1 MAETSAEPAGAGP
14 TQAPVIAIGTL
25 RKSFGKRAVIQ
36 GLDLSV
42 PAGESLALIGA
53 NGTGKSTL
61 LRMIVRLAEADAGT
75 ISVLG
80 ETVGG
85 LRGASLK
92 RFRSRVGVVFQKH
105 NLVARMSALSNV
117 VHGVQSR
124 RSGPRTWA
132 QALAPKAV
140 RDEAMACLD
149 AVGLADKAMQRAD
162 SLSGGQSQRVAI
174 ARMLMQR
181 PELVL
186 ADEPDASLDPRAGR
200 EVMELLFR
208 LTRDKGLT
216 LVFVS
221 HHMAH
226 ALRFSDR
233 IVGLGQGG
241 VALDRRAL
249 HCSEPELAAFFE
261 EPGDGS
267 ASTHEE
273 PAKPP
278 AHVFA

>member
-1 MAETSAEPAGAGP
+1 MG
-14 TQAPVIAIGTL
+14 APVVAISGL
-25 RKSFGKRAVIQ
+25 AKSFGGRPVIG
-36 GLDLSV
+36 GLDLTV
-42 PAGESLALIGA
+42 PGGESLALIGA

-61 LRMIVRLAEADAGT
+61 LRMIVRLAEADAGR
-75 ISVLG
+75 IEVLG
-80 ETVGG
+80 ERVGA
-85 LRGASLK
+85 LRGAALK
-92 RFRSRVGVVFQKH
+92 RFRARVGVVFQKH

-124 RSGPRTWA
+124 RSGPRSWS
-132 QALAPKAV
+132 QALAPAAV
-140 RDEAMACLD
+140 REEAMACLE

-181 PELVL
+181 PQLVL
-186 ADEPDASLDPRAGR
+186 ADEPDASLDPRSGR

-226 ALRFSDR
+226 ARRFSDR
-233 IVGLGQGG
+233 IVGLAGG
-241 VALDRRAL
+241 GIALDRRAL
-249 HCSEPELAAFFE
+249 HCNEAELAAFFE
-261 EPGDGS
+261 AAE
-267 ASTHEE
+267 EE
-273 PAKPP
+273 PAAERP
-278 AHVFA
+278 APQPSKVFA

>member
-1 MAETSAEPAGAGP
+1 MTAHLQTEQITGA
-14 TQAPVIAIGTL
+14 QAPVVAISGL
-25 RKSFGKRAVIQ
+25 AKSFGTRRIIER
-36 GLDLSV
+36 LDLTI
-42 PAGESLALIGA
+42 PQGESLALIGA

-80 ETVGG
+80 DEVGS
-85 LRGASLK
+85 LRGAALK
-92 RFRSRVGVVFQKH
+92 RFRARVGVVFQKH
-105 NLVARMSALSNV
+105 NLVSRLSALSNV

-132 QALAPKAV
+132 QALAPAEI
-140 RDEAMACLD
+140 RDEAMECLA

-181 PELVL
+181 PQIVL

-226 ALRFSDR
+226 ARRFSDR
-233 IVGLGQGG
+233 IVGLGHGG
-241 VALDRRAL
+241 IALDRRAL
-249 HCSEPELAAFFE
+249 HCNEAELAAFFE
-261 EPGDGS
+261 EPAEDV
-267 ASTHEE
+267 
-273 PAKPP
+273 PAAQP
-278 AHVFA
+278 ALVFA

>member
-1 MAETSAEPAGAGP
+1 MSAACA
-14 TQAPVIAIGTL
+14 A
-25 RKSFGKRAVIQ
+25 
-36 GLDLSV
+36 
-42 PAGESLALIGA
+42 
-53 NGTGKSTL
+53 
-61 LRMIVRLAEADAGT
+61 
-75 ISVLG
+75 
-80 ETVGG
+80 
-85 LRGASLK
+85 LK
-92 RFRSRVGVVFQKH
+92 RFRARVGVVFQKH
-105 NLVARMSALSNV
+105 NLVSRLSALSNV

-132 QALAPKAV
+132 QALAPAEI
-140 RDEAMACLD
+140 RDEAMECLA

-181 PELVL
+181 PQIVL

-216 LVFVS
+216 LIFVS

-226 ALRFSDR
+226 ARRFSDR
-233 IVGLGQGG
+233 IVGLGNGG

-249 HCSEPELAAFFE
+249 HCNEAELAAFFE
-261 EPGDGS
+261 EPGDDL
-267 ASTHEE
+267 
-273 PAKPP
+273 PAAQP
-278 AHVFA
+278 ALVFA

>member
-1 MAETSAEPAGAGP
+1 MAQAAQAIPAAGA
-14 TQAPVIAIGTL
+14 QAPVVAISGFA
-25 RKSFGKRAVIQ
+25 KSFGARSVIS
-36 GLDLSV
+36 GLDLSI
-42 PAGESLALIGA
+42 PQGESLALIGA

-80 ETVGG
+80 ETVGA
-85 LRGASLK
+85 LRGAALK
-92 RFRSRVGVVFQKH
+92 RFRARVGVVFQKH
-105 NLVARMSALSNV
+105 NLVARVSALSNV

-124 RSGPRTWA
+124 RSGPRTWT
-132 QALAPKAV
+132 QALAPAEI
-140 RDEAMACLD
+140 RDEAMDCL
-149 AVGLADKAMQRAD
+149 ASVGLADKAMQRAD

-233 IVGLGQGG
+233 IVGLGNGG
-241 VALDRRAL
+241 IALDRRAL
-249 HCSEPELAAFFE
+249 HCNEAELAAFFE
-261 EPGDGS
+261 EPAED
-267 ASTHEE
+267 APDAQ
-273 PAKPP
+273 PAK
-278 AHVFA
+278 VFA

>member
-1 MAETSAEPAGAGP
+1 MA
-14 TQAPVIAIGTL
+14 APVIAIEAL
-25 RKSFGKRAVIQ
+25 HKRFGPRTVIER
-36 GLDLSV
+36 LDLTV

-61 LRMIVRLAEADAGT
+61 LRMIVRLAGADAGR

-85 LRGASLK
+85 LRGAALK
-92 RFRSRVGVVFQKH
+92 RFRARVGVVFQKH
-105 NLVARMSALSNV
+105 NLVARVSALSNV

-124 RSGPRTWA
+124 RSGPRTWT
-132 QALAPKAV
+132 QALAPRDI

-233 IVGLGQGG
+233 IVGLAGG
-241 VALDRRAL
+241 AVALDRRAA
-249 HCSEPELAAFFE
+249 HCDVNELAAFFE
-261 EPGDGS
+261 EPGGS
-267 ASTHEE
+267 PTAQEE
-273 PAKPP
+273 PAAPVV
-278 AHVFA
+278 AFA

>member
-1 MAETSAEPAGAGP
+1 MSHLASHDAGRTGVD
-14 TQAPVIAIGTL
+14 APVIAIRGL
-25 RKSFGKRAVIQ
+25 KKSFGSRTIID
-36 GLDLSV
+36 GLDLAV
-42 PAGESLALIGA
+42 PQGQALALIGA

-61 LRMIVRLAEADAGT
+61 LRMVVRLAEADSGS
-75 ISVLG
+75 IGVLG
-80 ETVGG
+80 EEVSA
-85 LRGASLK
+85 LRGARLK

-105 NLVARMSALSNV
+105 NLVGRVSALTNV

-124 RSGPRTWA
+124 RSGPRTWS
-132 QALAPKAV
+132 QALAPAAI
-140 RDEAMACLD
+140 RDEAMACLE

-226 ALRFSDR
+226 ARRFADR
-233 IVGLGQGG
+233 IAGLGQGG
-241 VALDRRAL
+241 LALDRRAEA
-249 HCSEPELAAFFE
+249 CSEAELAAFFE
-261 EPGDGS
+261 TEPEGD
-267 ASTHEE
+267 ANAAAPETVMV
-273 PAKPP
+273 PA
-278 AHVFA
+278 

>member
-1 MAETSAEPAGAGP
+1 MTTHLQTEQTTGA
-14 TQAPVIAIGTL
+14 QAPVVTISGLA
-25 RKSFGKRAVIQ
+25 KSFGTRRIIER
-36 GLDLSV
+36 LDLAI
-42 PAGESLALIGA
+42 PQGESLALIGA

-80 ETVGG
+80 DEVGS
-85 LRGASLK
+85 LRGAALK
-92 RFRSRVGVVFQKH
+92 RFRARVGVVFQKH
-105 NLVARMSALSNV
+105 NLVSRLSALSNV

-132 QALAPKAV
+132 QALAPAEI
-140 RDEAMACLD
+140 RDEAMECLA

-181 PELVL
+181 PQIVL

-226 ALRFSDR
+226 ARRFSDR
-233 IVGLGQGG
+233 IVGLGNGG
-241 VALDRRAL
+241 IALDRRAL
-249 HCSEPELAAFFE
+249 HCNEAELAAFFE
-261 EPGDGS
+261 EPAEDV
-267 ASTHEE
+267 
-273 PAKPP
+273 PAAQP
-278 AHVFA
+278 ALVFA

>member
-1 MAETSAEPAGAGP
+1 MAQTAQILPAAG
-14 TQAPVIAIGTL
+14 TAAPVVAISGL
-25 RKSFGKRAVIQ
+25 AKSFGTRRVIE
-36 GLDLSV
+36 GLDLAI
-42 PAGESLALIGA
+42 PTGESLALIGA

-80 ETVGG
+80 ENVGS
-85 LRGASLK
+85 LRGSALK
-92 RFRSRVGVVFQKH
+92 RFRARVGVVFQKH
-105 NLVARMSALSNV
+105 NLVARLSALSNV

-124 RSGPRTWA
+124 RSGPRTWT
-132 QALAPKAV
+132 QALAPAEI
-140 RDEAMACLD
+140 RDEAMECLA

-226 ALRFSDR
+226 ARRFSDR
-233 IVGLGQGG
+233 IVGLGNGG
-241 VALDRRAL
+241 ITLDRRAL
-249 HCSEPELAAFFE
+249 HCNEAELSAFFE
-261 EPGDGS
+261 EPAED
-267 ASTHEE
+267 APDTQ
-273 PAKPP
+273 PAL
-278 AHVFA
+278 VFA

>member
-1 MAETSAEPAGAGP
+1 MAQTAQSLPAADA
-14 TQAPVIAIGTL
+14 TASVVAISGL
-25 RKSFGKRAVIQ
+25 AKSFGQRRIIER
-36 GLDLSV
+36 LDLV
-42 PAGESLALIGA
+42 IPGGEALALIGA

-61 LRMIVRLAEADAGT
+61 LRMIVQLAEADAGT

-80 ETVGG
+80 ENVGS
-85 LRGASLK
+85 LRGAALK
-92 RFRSRVGVVFQKH
+92 RFRARVGVVFQKH
-105 NLVARMSALSNV
+105 NLVSRLSALSNV

-132 QALAPKAV
+132 QALAPAEI
-140 RDEAMACLD
+140 RDEAMECLA

-181 PELVL
+181 PQIVL

-226 ALRFSDR
+226 ARRFSDR
-233 IVGLGQGG
+233 IVGLGNGG

-249 HCSEPELAAFFE
+249 HCNEAELAAFFE
-261 EPGDGS
+261 EPAEDL
-267 ASTHEE
+267 
-273 PAKPP
+273 PAAQP
-278 AHVFA
+278 ALVFA

>member
-1 MAETSAEPAGAGP
+1 MTGAQP
-14 TQAPVIAIGTL
+14 PVIAIDAL
-25 RKSFGKRAVIQ
+25 RKSFGAHTVIDK
-36 GLDLSV
+36 LDLAV
-42 PAGESLALIGA
+42 PQGEALALIGA

-61 LRMIVRLAEADAGT
+61 LRMIVRLAEADAGR
-75 ISVLG
+75 IDVLG
-80 ETVGG
+80 EDVGR
-85 LRGASLK
+85 LRAIALK
-92 RFRSRVGVVFQKH
+92 RFRARVGVVFQKH
-105 NLVARMSALSNV
+105 NLVARVSALSNV
-117 VHGVQSR
+117 VHGVQAR

-132 QALAPKAV
+132 QSLAPREVREEALA
-140 RDEAMACLD
+140 CLA

-200 EVMELLFR
+200 EIMELLFR

-233 IVGLGQGG
+233 IVGLAGG
-241 VALDRRAL
+241 GLALDRRAG
-249 HCSEPELAAFFE
+249 HCSESELAAFFE
-261 EPGDGS
+261 EPAAPSQD
-267 ASTHEE
+267 E
-273 PAKPP
+273 PSP
-278 AHVFA
+278 AATKLMA

>member
-1 MAETSAEPAGAGP
+1 MTAHLQTEQTTGA
-14 TQAPVIAIGTL
+14 QAPVVAISGL
-25 RKSFGKRAVIQ
+25 AKSFGTRRIIER
-36 GLDLSV
+36 LDLTI
-42 PAGESLALIGA
+42 PQGESLALIGA

-80 ETVGG
+80 DEVGS
-85 LRGASLK
+85 LRGAALK
-92 RFRSRVGVVFQKH
+92 RFRARVGVVFQKH
-105 NLVARMSALSNV
+105 NLVSRLSALSNV

-132 QALAPKAV
+132 QALAPAEI
-140 RDEAMACLD
+140 RDEAMECLA

-181 PELVL
+181 PQIVL

-221 HHMAH
+221 RHMAH
-226 ALRFSDR
+226 ARRFSDR
-233 IVGLGQGG
+233 IVGLGNGG
-241 VALDRRAL
+241 IALDRRAL
-249 HCSEPELAAFFE
+249 HCNEAELAAFFE
-261 EPGDGS
+261 EPAEDV
-267 ASTHEE
+267 
-273 PAKPP
+273 PAAQP
-278 AHVFA
+278 ALVFA

>member
-1 MAETSAEPAGAGP
+1 MTAHLQTEQITGA
-14 TQAPVIAIGTL
+14 QAPVVAISGL
-25 RKSFGKRAVIQ
+25 AKSFGTRRIIER
-36 GLDLSV
+36 LDLTI
-42 PAGESLALIGA
+42 PQGELLALIGA

-80 ETVGG
+80 DEVGS
-85 LRGASLK
+85 LRGAALK
-92 RFRSRVGVVFQKH
+92 RFRARVGVVFQKH
-105 NLVARMSALSNV
+105 NLVSRLSALSNV

-132 QALAPKAV
+132 QALAPAEI
-140 RDEAMACLD
+140 RDEAMECLA

-162 SLSGGQSQRVAI
+162 LLSGGQSQRVAI

-181 PELVL
+181 PQIVL

-226 ALRFSDR
+226 ARRFSDR
-233 IVGLGQGG
+233 IVGLGNGG
-241 VALDRRAL
+241 IALDRRAL
-249 HCSEPELAAFFE
+249 HCNEAELAAFFE
-261 EPGDGS
+261 EPAEDV
-267 ASTHEE
+267 
-273 PAKPP
+273 PAAQP
-278 AHVFA
+278 ALVFA

>member
-1 MAETSAEPAGAGP
+1 MVARSGAIPTAAGEPS
-14 TQAPVIAIGTL
+14 PVVAIDGL
-25 RKSFGKRAVIQ
+25 RKNFGPRCIISN
-36 GLDLSV
+36 LDLAV
-42 PAGESLALIGA
+42 PAGQSLALIGA

-61 LRMIVRLAEADAGT
+61 LRMVVRLAEADAGR

-80 ETVGG
+80 ETVGS
-85 LRGASLK
+85 LSGASLK
-92 RFRSRVGVVFQKH
+92 RFRARVGVVFQKH

-117 VHGVQSR
+117 VHGVQAR
-124 RSGPRTWA
+124 RSGPRTWT
-132 QALAPKAV
+132 QALAPAEV
-140 RDEAMACLD
+140 RGEAMACLE
-149 AVGLADKAMQRAD
+149 AVGLADKALQRAD
-162 SLSGGQSQRVAI
+162 SLSGGQFQRVAI

-208 LTRDKGLT
+208 LTRDKGLG
-216 LVFVS
+216 LIFVS

-241 VALDRRAL
+241 IALDRPAL
-249 HCSEPELAAFFE
+249 HCNEAELAAFFE
-261 EPGDGS
+261 EPTALPAID
-267 ASTHEE
+267 E
-273 PAKPP
+273 PASAP
-278 AHVFA
+278 APALT

>member
-1 MAETSAEPAGAGP
+1 MTPDAQTRSAPVA
-14 TQAPVIAIGTL
+14 QAPVVAIAGL
-25 RKSFGKRAVIQ
+25 AKSFGPRRIIER
-36 GLDLSV
+36 LDLAI
-42 PAGESLALIGA
+42 PGGESLALIGA

-80 ETVGG
+80 ETVGD
-85 LRGASLK
+85 LRGAALK
-92 RFRSRVGVVFQKH
+92 RFRARVGVVFQKH
-105 NLVARMSALSNV
+105 NLVSRLSALSNV

-132 QALAPKAV
+132 QALAPAEI
-140 RDEAMACLD
+140 RDEAMACLA

-181 PELVL
+181 PQIVL

-226 ALRFSDR
+226 ALRFADR
-233 IVGLGQGG
+233 IIGLGNGG
-241 VALDRRAL
+241 IALDRRAL
-249 HCSEPELAAFFE
+249 HCNEAELAAFFE
-261 EPGDGS
+261 EPAEDV
-267 ASTHEE
+267 
-273 PAKPP
+273 PAAQP
-278 AHVFA
+278 ALVFA

>member
-1 MAETSAEPAGAGP
+1 MTAHLQTEQITGA
-14 TQAPVIAIGTL
+14 QAPVVAISGL
-25 RKSFGKRAVIQ
+25 AKSFGTRRIIER
-36 GLDLSV
+36 LDLTI
-42 PAGESLALIGA
+42 PQGESLALIGA

-80 ETVGG
+80 DEVGS
-85 LRGASLK
+85 LRGAALK
-92 RFRSRVGVVFQKH
+92 RFRARVGVVFQKH
-105 NLVARMSALSNV
+105 NLVSRLSALSNV

-132 QALAPKAV
+132 QALAPAEI
-140 RDEAMACLD
+140 RDEAMECLA

-181 PELVL
+181 PQIVL

-226 ALRFSDR
+226 ARRFSDR
-233 IVGLGQGG
+233 IVGLGNGG
-241 VALDRRAL
+241 IALDRRAL
-249 HCSEPELAAFFE
+249 HCNEAELAAFFE
-261 EPGDGS
+261 EPAEDV
-267 ASTHEE
+267 
-273 PAKPP
+273 PAAQP
-278 AHVFA
+278 ALVFA

>member
-1 MAETSAEPAGAGP
+1 MAQIAQSLPAADA
-14 TQAPVIAIGTL
+14 TASVVAISGL
-25 RKSFGKRAVIQ
+25 AKSFGQRRIIER
-36 GLDLSV
+36 LDLV
-42 PAGESLALIGA
+42 IPGGESLALIGA

-80 ETVGG
+80 ENVGS
-85 LRGASLK
+85 LRGAALK
-92 RFRSRVGVVFQKH
+92 RFRARVGVVFQKH
-105 NLVARMSALSNV
+105 NLVSRLSALSNV

-132 QALAPKAV
+132 QALAPAEI
-140 RDEAMACLD
+140 RDEAMECLA

-181 PELVL
+181 PQIVL

-226 ALRFSDR
+226 ARRFSDR
-233 IVGLGQGG
+233 IVGLGNGG

-249 HCSEPELAAFFE
+249 HCNEAELAAFFE
-261 EPGDGS
+261 EPAEDL
-267 ASTHEE
+267 
-273 PAKPP
+273 PAAQP
-278 AHVFA
+278 ALVFA

>member
-1 MAETSAEPAGAGP
+1 MTAHLQTEQITGA
-14 TQAPVIAIGTL
+14 QAPVVAISGL
-25 RKSFGKRAVIQ
+25 AKSFGTRRIIER
-36 GLDLSV
+36 LDLTI
-42 PAGESLALIGA
+42 PQGESLALIGA

-80 ETVGG
+80 DEVGS
-85 LRGASLK
+85 LRGAALK
-92 RFRSRVGVVFQKH
+92 RFRARVGVVFQKH
-105 NLVARMSALSNV
+105 NLVSRLSALSNV

-132 QALAPKAV
+132 QALAPV
-140 RDEAMACLD
+140 EIRDEAMECLA

-181 PELVL
+181 PQIVL

-226 ALRFSDR
+226 ARRFSDR
-233 IVGLGQGG
+233 IVGLGNGG
-241 VALDRRAL
+241 IALDRRAL
-249 HCSEPELAAFFE
+249 HCNEAELAAFFE
-261 EPGDGS
+261 EPAEDV
-267 ASTHEE
+267 
-273 PAKPP
+273 PAAQP
-278 AHVFA
+278 ALVFA

>member
-1 MAETSAEPAGAGP
+1 MTAHLQTEQTTGA
-14 TQAPVIAIGTL
+14 QAPVVAISGL
-25 RKSFGKRAVIQ
+25 AKSFGTRRIIER
-36 GLDLSV
+36 LDLTI
-42 PAGESLALIGA
+42 PQGESLALIGA

-80 ETVGG
+80 DEVGS
-85 LRGASLK
+85 LRGAALK
-92 RFRSRVGVVFQKH
+92 RFRAWVGVVFQKH
-105 NLVARMSALSNV
+105 NLVSRLSALSNV

-132 QALAPKAV
+132 QALAPAEI
-140 RDEAMACLD
+140 RDEAMECLA

-181 PELVL
+181 PQIVL

-226 ALRFSDR
+226 ARRFSDR
-233 IVGLGQGG
+233 IVGLGNGG
-241 VALDRRAL
+241 IALDRRAL
-249 HCSEPELAAFFE
+249 HCNEAELAAFFE
-261 EPGDGS
+261 EPAEDV
-267 ASTHEE
+267 
-273 PAKPP
+273 PAAQP
-278 AHVFA
+278 ALVFA

>member
-1 MAETSAEPAGAGP
+1 MTAHLQTEQTTGA
-14 TQAPVIAIGTL
+14 QAPVVAISGL
-25 RKSFGKRAVIQ
+25 AKSFGTRRIIER
-36 GLDLSV
+36 LDLAI
-42 PAGESLALIGA
+42 PQGESLALIGA

-80 ETVGG
+80 DEVGS
-85 LRGASLK
+85 LRGAALK
-92 RFRSRVGVVFQKH
+92 RFRARVGVVFQKH
-105 NLVARMSALSNV
+105 NLVSRLSALSNV

-132 QALAPKAV
+132 QALAPAEI
-140 RDEAMACLD
+140 RDEAMECLA

-181 PELVL
+181 PQIVL

-226 ALRFSDR
+226 ARRFSDR
-233 IVGLGQGG
+233 IVGLGNGG
-241 VALDRRAL
+241 IALDRRAL
-249 HCSEPELAAFFE
+249 HCNEAELAAFFE
-261 EPGDGS
+261 EPAEDV
-267 ASTHEE
+267 
-273 PAKPP
+273 PAAQP
-278 AHVFA
+278 ALVFA

>member
-1 MAETSAEPAGAGP
+1 MTAYLQTEQTTGA
-14 TQAPVIAIGTL
+14 QAPVVAISGL
-25 RKSFGKRAVIQ
+25 AKSFGTRRIIER
-36 GLDLSV
+36 LDLAI
-42 PAGESLALIGA
+42 PQGESLALIGA

-80 ETVGG
+80 DEVGS
-85 LRGASLK
+85 LRGAALK
-92 RFRSRVGVVFQKH
+92 RFRARVGVVFQKH
-105 NLVARMSALSNV
+105 NLVSRLSALSNV

-132 QALAPKAV
+132 QALAPAEI
-140 RDEAMACLD
+140 RDEAMECLA

-181 PELVL
+181 PQIVL

-226 ALRFSDR
+226 ARRFSDR
-233 IVGLGQGG
+233 IVGLGNGG
-241 VALDRRAL
+241 IALDRRAL
-249 HCSEPELAAFFE
+249 HCNEAELAAFFE
-261 EPGDGS
+261 EPAEDV
-267 ASTHEE
+267 
-273 PAKPP
+273 PAAQP
-278 AHVFA
+278 ALVFA

>member
-1 MAETSAEPAGAGP
+1 MTAHLQTEQTTGA
-14 TQAPVIAIGTL
+14 QAPVVAISGL
-25 RKSFGKRAVIQ
+25 AKSFGTRRIIER
-36 GLDLSV
+36 LDLTI
-42 PAGESLALIGA
+42 PQGESLALIGA

-61 LRMIVRLAEADAGT
+61 LRIIVRLAEADAGT

-80 ETVGG
+80 DEVGS
-85 LRGASLK
+85 LRGAALK
-92 RFRSRVGVVFQKH
+92 RFRARVGVVFQKH
-105 NLVARMSALSNV
+105 NLVSRLSALSNV

-132 QALAPKAV
+132 QALAPAEI
-140 RDEAMACLD
+140 RDEAMECLA

-181 PELVL
+181 PQIVL

-226 ALRFSDR
+226 ARRFSDR
-233 IVGLGQGG
+233 IVGLGNGG
-241 VALDRRAL
+241 IALDRRAL
-249 HCSEPELAAFFE
+249 HCNEAELAAFFE
-261 EPGDGS
+261 EPAEDV
-267 ASTHEE
+267 
-273 PAKPP
+273 PAAQP
-278 AHVFA
+278 ALVFA

>member
-1 MAETSAEPAGAGP
+1 MAQIAQSLPAADA
-14 TQAPVIAIGTL
+14 TASVVAISGL
-25 RKSFGKRAVIQ
+25 AKSFGQRRIIER
-36 GLDLSV
+36 LDLV
-42 PAGESLALIGA
+42 IPGGEALALIGA

-80 ETVGG
+80 ENVGS
-85 LRGASLK
+85 LRGAALK
-92 RFRSRVGVVFQKH
+92 RFRARVGVVFQKH
-105 NLVARMSALSNV
+105 NLVSRLSALSNV

-132 QALAPKAV
+132 QALAPAEI
-140 RDEAMACLD
+140 RDEAMECLA

-181 PELVL
+181 PQIVL

-226 ALRFSDR
+226 ARRFSDR
-233 IVGLGQGG
+233 IVGLGNGG

-249 HCSEPELAAFFE
+249 HCNEAELAAFFE
-261 EPGDGS
+261 EPAEDL
-267 ASTHEE
+267 
-273 PAKPP
+273 PAAQP
-278 AHVFA
+278 ALVFA

>member
-1 MAETSAEPAGAGP
+1 MTAHLQTEQTTGA
-14 TQAPVIAIGTL
+14 QAPVVAISGL
-25 RKSFGKRAVIQ
+25 AKSFGTRRIIER
-36 GLDLSV
+36 LDLTI
-42 PAGESLALIGA
+42 PQGESLALIGA

-80 ETVGG
+80 DEVGN
-85 LRGASLK
+85 LRGAALK
-92 RFRSRVGVVFQKH
+92 RFRARVGVVFQKH
-105 NLVARMSALSNV
+105 NLVSRLSALSNV

-132 QALAPKAV
+132 QALAPAEI
-140 RDEAMACLD
+140 RDEAMECLA

-181 PELVL
+181 PQIVL

-226 ALRFSDR
+226 ARRFSDR
-233 IVGLGQGG
+233 IVGLGNGG
-241 VALDRRAL
+241 IALDRRAL
-249 HCSEPELAAFFE
+249 HCNEAELAAFFE
-261 EPGDGS
+261 EPAEDV
-267 ASTHEE
+267 
-273 PAKPP
+273 PAAQP
-278 AHVFA
+278 ALVFA